1 MVTIREVAKLAQ
13 VSVGSVSRY
22 LNGHQLKER
31 NMIKIKKA
39 IKELNYKEN
48 LFAKG
53 LKGNR
58 TLSIGI
64 LMNNMQSI
72 FSSTLISQI
81 EEEMESHNYS
91 ILLNSYRN
99 KTEKIEAKID
109 FLINR
114 KVDGLIIFEAEND
127 WPVLQKIADIDV
139 PIISINTTLEYPNV
153 DSIIVNNRE
162 STKDMVQRMIEAG
175 HDRIGIISAPQT
187 ASVARN
193 RLAGAMDAIKEK
205 KLTKKQ
211 YTIYHGNF
219 SQKSGY
225 QGIETLI
232 NQNISTIFVTN
243 YNMAL
248 GSLQYILEHGFKL
261 GENLSFACFD
271 YPGVSDIFYP
281 RLTTVRQP
289 VKQMGIV
296 AVERMLERIRKPDLT
311 GKIIELKNEINWEKS
326 VREELSNDHSS

>member
-1 MVTIREVAKLAQ
+1 MVTIQEVAKHAQ

-22 LNGHQLKER
+22 LNGHNLKKQ
-31 NMIKIKKA
+31 NMEKIKKA
-39 IKELNYKEN
+39 IEELNYKEN

-53 LKGNR
+53 LKSNQ

-81 EEEMESHNYS
+81 EEEMERHNYS

-99 KTEKIEAKID
+99 KIEKVEAKID
-109 FLINR
+109 FLVDR
-114 KVDGLIIFEAEND
+114 KVDGLIIFEGENQ
-127 WPVLQKIADIDV
+127 WPVLKKVAEIDIPV
-139 PIISINTTLEYPNV
+139 LSINTTLDYPNV

-162 STKDMVQRMIEAG
+162 SAKEMIERMIDVG
-175 HDRIGIISAPQT
+175 NKRIGIISVPQI
-187 ASVARN
+187 ASVARD
-193 RLAGAMDAIKEK
+193 RLTGAIDAFKERGM
-205 KLTKKQ
+205 TEEQ
-211 YTIYHGNF
+211 YAIYYGDF

-225 QGIETLI
+225 LGVKSLI
-232 NQNISTIFVTN
+232 NQGIRSIFVTN

-248 GSLQYILEHGFKL
+248 GSLQYIFENGIKL
-261 GENLSFACFD
+261 GEDISFACFD

-289 VKQMGIV
+289 VNQMGIV
-296 AVERMLERIRKPDLT
+296 AVERMFERIQNPELT
-311 GKIIELKNEINWEKS
+311 GKVIQLKNEINWGKS
-326 VREELSNDHSS
+326 VKEWN

>member
-1 MVTIREVAKLAQ
+1 MVTIQEVAKHAQ

-22 LNGHQLKER
+22 LNGHKLKKQ
-31 NMIKIKKA
+31 NMEKIKKA
-39 IKELNYKEN
+39 IEELNYKEN

-53 LKGNR
+53 LKSNQ

-81 EEEMESHNYS
+81 EEEMERHNYS

-99 KTEKIEAKID
+99 KIEKVEAKID
-109 FLINR
+109 FLVDR
-114 KVDGLIIFEAEND
+114 KVDGLIIFEGENH
-127 WPVLQKIADIDV
+127 WPVLKKVAEIDIPV
-139 PIISINTTLEYPNV
+139 ISINTTLDYPNV

-162 STKDMVQRMIEAG
+162 SAKEMIERMIDVG
-175 HDRIGIISAPQT
+175 NKRIGIISVPQT
-187 ASVARN
+187 ASVARD
-193 RLAGAMDAIKEK
+193 RLTGAIDAFKEREM
-205 KLTKKQ
+205 TEEQ
-211 YTIYHGNF
+211 YAIYYGDF

-225 QGIETLI
+225 LGVKSLI
-232 NQNISTIFVTN
+232 NQGITAIFVTN

-248 GSLQYILEHGFKL
+248 GSLQYIFENGIRL
-261 GENLSFACFD
+261 GEDISFACFD

-289 VKQMGIV
+289 VNQMGIV
-296 AVERMLERIRKPDLT
+296 AVERMFERIQNPELT
-311 GKIIELKNEINWEKS
+311 GEIIQLKNEINWGKS
-326 VREELSNDHSS
+326 VKEWN